1 MAKVVGI
8 LNIGCFG
15 AVVLITLL
23 AIHGSVRL
31 LVVGF
36 VCAALTVGMYAS
48 PMAAMVS
55 DFIFLLMYKTFSQ
68 ITSWKFSPY
77 RWVSR
82 YIFMNEC
89 RVWWYEQ
96 RVSSTCLSHYHSSS
110 SSTAACGASTPH
122 FSETISSV

>member
-55 DFIFLLMYKTFSQ
+55 DFVFL
-68 ITSWKFSPY
+68 
-77 RWVSR
+77 
-82 YIFMNEC
+82 
-89 RVWWYEQ
+89 
-96 RVSSTCLSHYHSSS
+96 
-110 SSTAACGASTPH
+110 
-122 FSETISSV
+122 